1 MKISKEKLIDII
13 KEELSAQQVPPA
25 ETEEEIKSLS
35 TMGQALR
42 DLAADISAGKVKGV
56 TVAELRI
63 TLAILKVILESAQE
77 GNIEPLSKKLSK
89 YVNMGLGN
97 KTQE

>member
-1 MKISKEKLIDII
+1 MKISKQKIIDII

-35 TMGQALR
+35 TMGQAVR
-42 DLAADISAGKVKGV
+42 DLGKDISAGKVKDV
-56 TVAELRI
+56 TVAEFKI
-63 TLAILKVILESAQE
+63 TLAILKAILESAKE
-77 GNIEPLSKKLSK
+77 GNIEPLSKRLSK